1 NKYPTAKLAD
11 NEAEIFTKA
20 DHSFVCKLPLAV
32 LPLMK
37 DCAAVLT
44 PDRHVISIAAGVS
57 TSDIIE
63 ITPGLQVSKL
73 IPSLTTAVNVGTT
86 LIAHADTVN
95 QANTSWLETTF
106 EHFGHVMTIREENM
120 DIASDLTSSSPGIIA
135 AIFEQFVEAALRRSS
150 LSDAEVFQM
159 INFAL
164 AGTSK
169 LLVEEDYTFSGL
181 IERVATKGGITAEG
195 IELSEEQLPQFFD
208 ELLDR
213 TQTKYASSKKEIQAQ
228 KQDLLL

>member
-1 NKYPTAKLAD
+1 
-11 NEAEIFTKA
+11 
-20 DHSFVCKLPLAV
+20 
-32 LPLMK
+32 
-37 DCAAVLT
+37 
-44 PDRHVISIAAGVS
+44 
-57 TSDIIE
+57 
-63 ITPGLQVSKL
+63 
-73 IPSLTTAVNVGTT
+73 
-86 LIAHADTVN
+86 
-95 QANTSWLETTF
+95 
-106 EHFGHVMTIREENM
+106 
-120 DIASDLTSSSPGIIA
+120 
-135 AIFEQFVEAALRRSS
+135 
-150 LSDAEVFQM
+150 M
-159 INFAL
+159 INIAL

>member
-1 NKYPTAKLAD
+1 
-11 NEAEIFTKA
+11 EI
-20 DHSFVCKLPLAV
+20 SP
-32 LPLMK
+32 
-37 DCAAVLT
+37 
-44 PDRHVISIAAGVS
+44 
-57 TSDIIE
+57 E
-63 ITPGLQVSKL
+63 LQVSKL
-73 IPSLTTAVNVGTT
+73 IPSITTAVGVGTT
-86 LIAHADTVN
+86 LIAHAETVN
-95 QANTSWLETTF
+95 QTNSSWLETTF

-195 IELSEEQLPQFFD
+195 VELSEEQLPQFFD

-228 KQDLLL
+228 KQDLLS

>member
-1 NKYPTAKLAD
+1 
-11 NEAEIFTKA
+11 
-20 DHSFVCKLPLAV
+20 
-32 LPLMK
+32 
-37 DCAAVLT
+37 
-44 PDRHVISIAAGVS
+44 
-57 TSDIIE
+57 
-63 ITPGLQVSKL
+63 
-73 IPSLTTAVNVGTT
+73 
-86 LIAHADTVN
+86 
-95 QANTSWLETTF
+95 
-106 EHFGHVMTIREENM
+106 M

-195 IELSEEQLPQFFD
+195 IELSEEQLPQFLTNSLT
-208 ELLDR
+208 ELKQNMLLV
-213 TQTKYASSKKEIQAQ
+213 KKKFKHKSKIYFYKKGLRLQIATFFYSCSGLISTFT
-228 KQDLLL
+228 LLGLLPS